1 LQLSGIVAAMNH
13 TWLSDYIIY
22 SEREGQGYARRA
34 CRPLESHIKKLLGL
48 PVSEQSVHAEI
59 KYLKLVAGG
68 VTCECPACKL
78 RAPGSAGIF
87 WAVNVED
94 ATEDVA

>member
-1 LQLSGIVAAMNH
+1 MDNA
-13 TWLSDYIIY
+13 WLSDYIIY

-48 PVSEQSVHAEI
+48 PVSEESIHAEI
-59 KYLKLVAGG
+59 KYLNLVPGG
-68 VTCECPACKL
+68 ATCDCPACRL
-78 RAPGSAGIF
+78 RAPGSRGIL
-87 WAVNVED
+87 WTVNVKD